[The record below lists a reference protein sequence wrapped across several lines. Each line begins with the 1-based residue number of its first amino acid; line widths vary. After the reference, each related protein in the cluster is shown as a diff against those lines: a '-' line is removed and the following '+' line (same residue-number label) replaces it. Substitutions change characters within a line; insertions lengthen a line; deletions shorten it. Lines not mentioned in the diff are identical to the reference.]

1 MAACPTSLGM
11 GASAILLNG
20 VKWEAYPAA
29 CFDVGNEPIGREAI
43 GCFED
48 ELDNPWRYNIGSDLN
63 DFGFDIYSAHLQPG
77 GLYHYHSTPVVLF
90 KAACEITASPV
101 IGFAGDGFPVFG
113 TCFADETS
121 SVRAATSSYV
131 LRSGQRQDVAG
142 YTTPY
147 AVGNVISD
155 NYDGQFIGDY
165 EYVAGSGDLDQCNGM
180 SVEGRYGYYVT
191 AGYPYVLSCLSG
203 AANRQFR

>member
-63 DFGFDIYSAHLQPG
+63 DFGFDIYSAHLQRAFTARRFVS
-77 GLYHYHSTPVVLF
+77 LSFH
-90 KAACEITASPV
+90 AC
-101 IGFAGDGFPVFG
+101 GFV
-113 TCFADETS
+113 
-121 SVRAATSSYV
+121 
-131 LRSGQRQDVAG
+131 
-142 YTTPY
+142 
-147 AVGNVISD
+147 
-155 NYDGQFIGDY
+155 
-165 EYVAGSGDLDQCNGM
+165 
-180 SVEGRYGYYVT
+180 
-191 AGYPYVLSCLSG
+191 
-203 AANRQFR
+203 